1 MPDLAATTLETSP
14 SLDICQG
21 FAIIPTLGTLR
32 ASVQGSNVQRQLID
46 VKIGGKWYNPVDCI
60 ANVNWSYF
68 LGICGPAWAMN
79 TEVSGN
85 YDNPGQAAVQL
96 NWAGKYG
103 DGSQD
108 GFAGGIQA
116 GLEFAINWRYNIK
129 VPIVSRIEG
138 NGEFRISLLKT
149 FLDFLISRAGS
160 GGSKAQASANARS
173 SPQTSMDFDLF
184 LTKNGDWKSAGT
196 TSFTPGLEATM
207 NILDV
212 LALIPILSWIRTI
225 KNFIERVGGSVVAG
239 PVLGVGFPITIA
251 PEKILIGTQS
261 YNNLRFENDKTIGD
275 RNAAEDNASNEAT
288 NLTLTIKQSSQI
300 DVKAGIELNFAAG
313 RFFSIG
319 NKWTWSILDLL
330 SSFTGVDLSQ
340 KSDYRNTLANTIGQV
355 NKGLASN
362 ECGCGPV
369 MASQPRRKVV
379 FGGGAG

>member
-1 MPDLAATTLETSP
+1 MPDLANTTLETSP

-46 VKIGGKWYNPVDCI
+46 VNFGGTFSPVDCM

-79 TEVSGN
+79 TEVSGS
-85 YDNPGQAAVQL
+85 YDSPNPGVQL
-96 NWAGKYG
+96 SWGGKYG

-116 GLEFAINWRYNIK
+116 GLEFAINWKYNIK
-129 VPIVSRIEG
+129 IVFVPRIEG
-138 NGEFRISLLKT
+138 NGEFRVSLLKI

-160 GGSKAQASANARS
+160 GGSTARGS
-173 SPQTSMDFDLF
+173 SSPRPSPQTSMDFDLF
-184 LTKNGDWKSAGT
+184 ITRNGEWKSNGT
-196 TSFTPGLEATM
+196 ISFTPGIEATM

-212 LALIPILSWIRTI
+212 LSLIPVLAWIRTF
-225 KNFIERVGGSVVAG
+225 KNLIERVGGSIVAG
-239 PVLGVGFPITIA
+239 PVLQAGFPITIA
-251 PEKILIGTQS
+251 PEKVLIGTQS
-261 YNNLRFENDKTIGD
+261 YNNLRFEGGKTVGD
-275 RNAAEDNASNEAT
+275 RNAAEDNAGNDAS

-313 RFFSIG
+313 KFFSIG

-330 SSFTGVDLSQ
+330 SSFTGINLSQ
-340 KSDYRNTLANTIGQV
+340 QSDYRNNLAGTIGTV
-355 NKGLASN
+355 NRGFASLDG
-362 ECGCGPV
+362 CGCGP
-369 MASQPRRKVV
+369 ATTAQPRRKVV
-379 FGGGAG
+379 FAGGVS

>member
-1 MPDLAATTLETSP
+1 MPDLANTTLETSP

-46 VKIGGKWYNPVDCI
+46 VKIGGSFFSPVDCI

-85 YDNPGQAAVQL
+85 YDTPDQPAVQL

-116 GLEFAINWRYNIK
+116 GLEFALNWRYNIK
-129 VPIVSRIEG
+129 IVFVPRLEG
-138 NGEFRISLLKT
+138 NGEFRVSLLKI

-160 GGSKAQASANARS
+160 GGSKAQGSANARP

-184 LTKNGDWKSAGT
+184 ITKNGDWKSAGT

-212 LALIPILSWIRTI
+212 LALIPILSWIRTL
-225 KNFIERVGGSVVAG
+225 KNLIEKVGGSIVAG
-239 PVLGVGFPITIA
+239 PVLQVGFPITIA
-251 PEKILIGTQS
+251 PEKVLIGTQS
-261 YNNLRFENDKTIGD
+261 YNNLRFENGKTIGD
-275 RNAAEDNASNEAT
+275 RNAPEDNASNEAT

-313 RFFSIG
+313 KFFSIG

-330 SSFTGVDLSQ
+330 SSFTGIDLSQ
-340 KSDYRNTLANTIGQV
+340 KSDYRNTLANTIGTV
-355 NKGLASN
+355 NKNTAAGG
-362 ECGCGPV
+362 CGCGPV
-369 MASQPRRKVV
+369 VAAQPRRKVV
-379 FGGGAG
+379 FVRGG